1 MGLNSSSSVRFLPAD
16 CTVLLISED
25 SRRAAFK
32 INGVTYAS
40 KLVDL
45 PNIIESQKTFDNRHL
60 FKVADISQMLVVEK
74 PVKDE
79 STITRESL
87 RIDDYIWPHGI
98 TPPLRHVRKRRFRK
112 RLSRQTIEV
121 VEEQVED
128 LLKLDAEAENTQ
140 IGE

>member
-1 MGLNSSSSVRFLPAD
+1 M
-16 CTVLLISED
+16 LIVAD

-32 INGVTYAS
+32 INGTTYAS

-60 FKVADISQMLVVEK
+60 FKVADISQMLVVER

-79 STITRESL
+79 SSITRDPL

-128 LLKLDAEAENTQ
+128 LLKLDAEADNTQ
-140 IGE
+140 IG